1 MDGREDMNILEKLSG
16 LNRQLLQT
24 DDMNAVLK
32 NLLDAALEISGA
44 RNGLLLLKDESDGG
58 PLPGFGVVTAKN
70 LSQSDLGKDDF
81 VVSLSAVKEAAETGE
96 PVVTDNA
103 LQDPRFRKSK
113 SVELHSLKS
122 ILALPLKDAGG
133 VMGVFYLD
141 NPLDAGIFS
150 DETVSALK
158 AFGDLAALALQKAR
172 MIGELKKANSDLTVE
187 VEEEMGRRQ
196 ELEREMEA
204 NRLKL
209 RHQYGDIVGRS
220 PKMIAVLQLVDKIT
234 DSKVPVWIYGES
246 GTGKEAIARALHFN
260 SARAKHPFVS
270 ENCSA
275 LPETLLESE
284 LFGHKKGAFTHAD
297 RDKKGRFE
305 YANKGTVFLDE
316 IADMSANLQA
326 KLLRFLQEG
335 EVRPV
340 GSNDVVK
347 VDVRVVSASNKDLAR
362 LVEEGKFR
370 EDLFYRLNGITIT
383 LPPLRERMEDLP
395 LLIDHFL
402 KGAAQENMKIHPDAL
417 RFLMNYPWP
426 GNIRELQNTIE
437 TAMLFAENGAITPK
451 SFEFK
456 PAVLSKRRAGSSAG
470 ALKAHPKAPME
481 PELEKVLLAL
491 RDQGYHKGNAAK
503 VLGISRRN
511 LYTKLEKY
519 GVPFELKDLKSYID
533 ERFI

>member
-1 MDGREDMNILEKLSG
+1 MNILEKLSA

-24 DDMNAVLK
+24 DDMNVVFKGLM
-32 NLLDAALEISGA
+32 DAALEISGA
-44 RNGLLLLKDESDGG
+44 KNGLLLLRDEASEG
-58 PLPGFGVVTAKN
+58 PVSGYKVVMARN
-70 LSQSDLGKDDF
+70 LSHEDLGKDDF
-81 VVSLSAVKEAAETGE
+81 TVSLSAVKEASETGE

-103 LQDPRFRKSK
+103 LQDPRFQKSK
-113 SVELHSLKS
+113 SVELHHLKS
-122 ILALPLKDAGG
+122 ILALPLKDASG

-141 NPLDAGIFS
+141 NPLDVGIFS
-150 DETVSALK
+150 DEAISSLR
-158 AFGDLAALALQKAR
+158 AFADVAALALQKSR
-172 MIGELKKANSDLTVE
+172 MIGELQKANSDLTVE

-196 ELEREMEA
+196 ALEREMEA

-209 RHQYGDIVGRS
+209 KHQYGDIVGRS
-220 PKMIAVLQLVDKIT
+220 PKMVAVLQLVDKIT

-260 SARAKHPFVS
+260 SVRAKQPFVS

-347 VDVRVVSASNKDLAR
+347 VDVRVVSASNKDLAK
-362 LVEEGKFR
+362 LVEEDKFR
-370 EDLFYRLNGITIT
+370 EDLFYRLNGIMIT

-395 LLIDHFL
+395 LLVDHFL
-402 KGAAQENMKIHPDAL
+402 KGQAKIHPDAL

-437 TAMLFAENGAITPK
+437 TALLFAEDGVILPK

-456 PAVLSKRRAGSSAG
+456 PGVLSKRRAGTTA
-470 ALKAHPKAPME
+470 AAMKAHPRAPME
-481 PELEKVLLAL
+481 PELEKLLMTI

-519 GVPFELKDLKSYID
+519 GVPFELKELKDYID

>member
-1 MDGREDMNILEKLSG
+1 MNVLEKLSAI
-16 LNRQLLQT
+16 NRSLLT
-24 DDMNAVLK
+24 EDDMERVLK
-32 NLLDAALEISGA
+32 RLMDAAVEISGA
-44 RNGLLLLKDESDGG
+44 KNGLLLLKGEGEGEGEDG
-58 PLPGFGVVTAKN
+58 PVPGYSVVTAKN
-70 LSQSDLGKDDF
+70 LSGKDLEKDEF
-81 VVSLSAVKEAAETGE
+81 VVSLSAVKEAVETGE

-103 LQDPRFRKSK
+103 LQDPRFKASK
-113 SVELHSLKS
+113 SVELHRLKS
-122 ILALPLKDAGG
+122 ILTVPLKDAKG
-133 VMGVFYLD
+133 VAGVLYLD
-141 NPLDAGIFS
+141 HPLDSGVFS
-150 DETVSALK
+150 DEAVSALK
-158 AFGDLAALALQKAR
+158 AFADQAALALQKAR
-172 MIGELKKANSDLTVE
+172 MIEELKKSNSELTIE
-187 VEEEMGRRQ
+187 VEEESRRRQ
-196 ELEREMEA
+196 QIEREMAE

-209 RHQYGDIVGRS
+209 KHEYGDIVGRS
-220 PKMIAVLQLVDKIT
+220 PKMVGVLQLVDKIT

-260 SARAKHPFVS
+260 SGRAKHPFVS

-316 IADMSANLQA
+316 IADMSPNLQA

-340 GSNDVVK
+340 GSNETVK
-347 VDVRVVSASNKDLAR
+347 VDVRVISASNRDLHQ

-370 EDLFYRLNGITIT
+370 EDLFYRLNGITVT

-402 KGAAQENMKIHPDAL
+402 KDKGVKIHPDAL

-437 TAMLFAENGAITPK
+437 TAVLFAENGLLAPK
-451 SFEFK
+451 SFQFK
-456 PAVLSKRRAGSSAG
+456 PAVLGRRKSGHG
-470 ALKAHPKAPME
+470 PALKSHPRAPME
-481 PELEKVLLAL
+481 PELEKILIAL

-511 LYTKLEKY
+511 LYAKLEKY
-519 GVPFELKDLKSYID
+519 GVPFELKDLKGYID

>member
-1 MDGREDMNILEKLSG
+1 MDILRKLSVI
-16 LNRQLLQT
+16 NRQLLQT
-24 DDMNAVLK
+24 DDMEAVFKSLM
-32 NLLDAALEISGA
+32 DAALEISGA
-44 RNGLLLLKDESDGG
+44 KNGLLLLKTETEEG
-58 PLPGFGVVTAKN
+58 PLPGYRVVTSKN
-70 LSQSDLGKDDF
+70 LSQSDLGTESF
-81 VVSLSAVKEAAETGE
+81 TVSLSAVREAAETGKA
-96 PVVTDNA
+96 VVTDNA
-103 LQDPRFRKSK
+103 LQDPRFQKSK
-113 SVELHSLKS
+113 SVALHGLKS
-122 ILALPLKDAGG
+122 ILALPLKDASG

-141 NPLDAGIFS
+141 NPLDAGVFS
-150 DETVSALK
+150 DEAVTSLE
-158 AFGDLAALALQKAR
+158 AFADTAALALQKSR
-172 MIGELKKANSDLTVE
+172 MIAELKASNSDLQVE
-187 VEEEMGRRQ
+187 VQEEMGRRQ

-209 RHQYGDIVGRS
+209 KHQYGDIVGRS
-220 PKMIAVLQLVDKIT
+220 PKMISVLQLVDRIT
-234 DSKVPVWIYGES
+234 ESKVPVWIFGES

-260 SARAKHPFVS
+260 SARAKAAFVS

-316 IADMSANLQA
+316 IADMSLNLQA

-340 GSNDVVK
+340 GANDTVK
-347 VDVRVVSASNKDLAR
+347 VDVRVVSASNKDLHR

-370 EDLFYRLNGITIT
+370 EDLFYRLNGITVT

-402 KGAAQENMKIHPDAL
+402 KEKGVKIHADAL

-437 TAMLFAENGAITPK
+437 TAALFAEDGQILPK

-456 PAVLSKRRAGSSAG
+456 PAVLSKRRAGTA
-470 ALKAHPKAPME
+470 AMKAHPKAPME
-481 PELEKVLLAL
+481 PELEKILVAV

-519 GVPFELKDLKSYID
+519 GVPFELKDLKAYID

>member
-1 MDGREDMNILEKLSG
+1 MNILEKLSAI
-16 LNRQLLQT
+16 NRQLLRT
-24 DDMNAVLK
+24 DDMDKVLK
-32 NLLDAALEISGA
+32 SLMDAAIEISQA
-44 RNGLLLLKDESDGG
+44 KNGLLLLKSDAEDG
-58 PLPGFGVVTAKN
+58 PTPGYSVVVSKN
-70 LSQSDLGKDDF
+70 ISKNDLEKEEF
-81 VVSLSAVKEAAETGE
+81 VVSLSAVKEAAESGE
-96 PVVTDNA
+96 AVVTDNA
-103 LQDPRFRKSK
+103 LQDPRFKGSK
-113 SVELHSLKS
+113 SVELHHLKS
-122 ILALPLKDAGG
+122 ILAVPLKDAKG

-141 NPLDAGIFS
+141 NQLDAGIFS
-150 DETVSALK
+150 DETVAALK
-158 AFGDLAALALQKAR
+158 AFADQAALALQKAH
-172 MIGELKKANSDLTVE
+172 MIEELKKSNSALSIE
-187 VEEEMGRRQ
+187 VEEELGRRQ
-196 ELEREMEA
+196 QIEREMAE

-209 RHQYGDIVGRS
+209 KHEYGDIIGRS
-220 PKMIAVLQLVDKIT
+220 PKMVQVLQLVDKIT

-260 SARAKHPFVS
+260 SVRAKHPFVS

-305 YANKGTVFLDE
+305 YANRGTVFLDE

-335 EVRPV
+335 EVRAV

-347 VDVRVVSASNKDLAR
+347 VDVRVISASNKDLQQ
-362 LVEEGKFR
+362 LVDEGKFR
-370 EDLFYRLNGITIT
+370 EDLFYRLNGIMVA

-395 LLIDHFL
+395 LLVEHFL
-402 KGAAQENMKIHPDAL
+402 KKLAERDGSPTPLKAAPETL

-437 TAMLFAENGAITPK
+437 TAALFAEDGILQPK
-451 SFEFK
+451 SFQFK
-456 PAVLSKRRAGSSAG
+456 PTVLGRRKTGAVQG
-470 ALKAHPKAPME
+470 LKSHPRAPME
-481 PELEKVLLAL
+481 PELEKILLAI

-503 VLGISRRN
+503 ILGISRRN

-519 GVPFELKDLKSYID
+519 GVPFELKDLKTYID